1 MFSCGFLPQSEEQ
14 GTFYGRNKRHKRQLT
29 GGTAGGGFKA
39 EVIALSPPPSM
50 VVVCMRWTGNMH
62 WECVFVPVQLS
73 PPKVLWRQGVSH
85 RLSDEQCLLR
95 WEVAPRDFSQLIGE
109 SGQDCPIFKLSLRVR
124 SPGGEQK
131 PKQQPM
137 SLGPAARQ
145 NGNHATPGFSQ
156 QSLLTRCTYSAR
168 WRRQRIPRRSLVQM
182 GPEKIQ
188 AKRKESRRGKNSKL
202 PLRRRERRNIIAFSA
217 RNFFLKQMCT
227 KIILPT
233 ASPAICTQRSTQ
245 QICTS

>member
-14 GTFYGRNKRHKRQLT
+14 GTFYGRNKQHKRQLT

-156 QSLLTRCTYSAR
+156 QSMFDALHLFCTMAR
-168 WRRQRIPRRSLVQM
+168 TKDTTKKSGANGPREN
-182 GPEKIQ
+182 P
-188 AKRKESRRGKNSKL
+188 SK
-202 PLRRRERRNIIAFSA
+202 
-217 RNFFLKQMCT
+217 K
-227 KIILPT
+227 K
-233 ASPAICTQRSTQ
+233 
-245 QICTS
+245 